1 MRSRLACCL
10 RKIRYPCV
18 GITMDSSQELKNL
31 RDAVQS
37 ALVSVTRAVNTLAN
51 EDLQFQR
58 TVHPTVATRL
68 DQNTGR
74 LLQLASGVLKSAGKF
89 TAQREP
95 RLDDVDDVEIQW
107 KGVVD
112 VIDTLLEKSDTCLDE
127 YTGLIK
133 RKDAPTAESGRDLKR
148 SKPAT
153 DRLDWSLKRANILK
167 PQNAFEKKTD
177 NLESGPWKPLLT
189 TKPHA
194 QTPLDASLT
203 TFTDAGGH
211 TQYKH
216 PYEDEITNMR
226 YPEQVY
232 QSHEPIKYQPM
243 GKTEAIWVDTYEGVL
258 EMLNELKKVTEIAI
272 DLEHHDYRTYPGLLS
287 LMQISTREKDWIV
300 DTLVP
305 WRHKLEV
312 LNEVFADPK
321 IVKVLHGAFMDTIW
335 LQRDLGLY
343 VVGLFD
349 TYYACDT
356 LGYAGKSLAFL
367 LKKFVD
373 FDADKRYQ
381 LADWRIRP
389 LPDEMFYYA
398 RSDTHYL
405 LYIYDMLRN
414 ELAALAAQDNP
425 DGNPIDRVIQK
436 SKEVSLQRYE
446 HPFCDSETGAG
457 NRGWFNILLKSPAL
471 YNGEQFAVYKAVHKW
486 RDDVA
491 RREDESPVFI
501 MTQQVLSDIA
511 RIMPTDMKALWSLLE
526 SNTRGLKTR
535 LEELFQVIQEARA
548 RGANGPTMLE
558 FFRQQSEGIYKAS
571 LANQVKTSAK
581 VEAVQLSI
589 DDMKSTRSQL
599 WGDVAL
605 NSTLD
610 GTSKA
615 RPMDYQ
621 EMIPLY
627 TFDLSAFTESLPE
640 PAETVPSA
648 RAQELE
654 PEPVEE
660 DEGFTLRSGRKRK
673 AVDLDTTRASEDES
687 ASAVETDE
695 SEAADE
701 PDSLDADSEGEGEA
715 GSEDDAAAHKTI
727 QGQPKKKR
735 REASEAV
742 RNLQKA
748 ARRKA
753 KKLREQGDPKA
764 TKQLL
769 LEAKQARRAEK
780 KRQKREQREQ
790 EQQQQQAA
798 ASSSIANP
806 LAAADKQ
813 PTTTSTS
820 SPGVQQDE
828 NDHQQQQQE
837 QPFDYTRAASVLHA
851 PKDQTD
857 ANGTGGSDGQGKKG
871 KRSKKK
877 KEAFDPY
884 AKKAGDAPVGA
895 RKMNYERSGRTATFK
910 K

>member
-1 MRSRLACCL
+1 
-10 RKIRYPCV
+10 
-18 GITMDSSQELKNL
+18 MDSSQEFRHL

-58 TVHPTVATRL
+58 TVHPPVATRL
-68 DQNTGR
+68 DQSTER

-89 TAQREP
+89 TAQRET

-112 VIDTLLEKSDTCLDE
+112 VVDTLLEKSDTCLDE

-167 PQNAFEKKTD
+167 PQNAFERKTD

-203 TFTDAGGH
+203 TFTNAEGQ

-216 PYEDEITNMR
+216 PYEDEITSMR
-226 YPEQVY
+226 YPEPVY
-232 QSHEPIKYQPM
+232 ESHEAINYQPM
-243 GKTEAIWVDTYEGVL
+243 EKTEATWVDTYEGVL
-258 EMLNELKKVTEIAI
+258 QMLDELKKATEIAI
-272 DLEHHDYRTYPGLLS
+272 DLEHHDYRSYPGLLS
-287 LMQISTREKDWIV
+287 LMQISTRDKDWIV

-321 IVKVLHGAFMDTIW
+321 IIKVLHGAFMDTIW

-349 TYYACDT
+349 TFYACDT

-389 LPDEMFYYA
+389 LPAEMFYYA

-414 ELAALAAQDNP
+414 ELAGLAEQNNP

-446 HPFCDSETGAG
+446 NPFCDLESGAG
-457 NRGWFNILLKSPAL
+457 NRGWYNTLLKSPAL
-471 YNGEQFAVYKAVHKW
+471 YNGEQFAVYKAVYKW
-486 RDDVA
+486 RDDIA
-491 RREDESPVFI
+491 RREDESPGYI
-501 MTQQVLSDIA
+501 MTQQVLNDIA
-511 RIMPTDMKALWSLLE
+511 RIVPTDMKALWSLLE
-526 SNTRGLKTR
+526 SNARGLKTR
-535 LEELFQVIQEARA
+535 LNELFQVIQEARE
-548 RGANGPTMLE
+548 RGATGPTMLE
-558 FFRQQSEGIYKAS
+558 FFRQHSEGTYKAS
-571 LANQVKTSAK
+571 LEKQTKTIAQV
-581 VEAVQLSI
+581 EPVQLSI
-589 DDMKSTRSQL
+589 DELKSTRSQL

-605 NSTLD
+605 NSALD

-615 RPMDYQ
+615 LPVDYQ

-627 TFDLSAFTESLPE
+627 TLDLGAFREELPKPAGPSPNAREQE
-640 PAETVPSA
+640 PE
-648 RAQELE
+648 Q
-654 PEPVEE
+654 EPVEE
-660 DEGFTLRSGRKRK
+660 DDGFTLKTGRKRK
-673 AVDLDTTRASEDES
+673 AVDLDTTQASEDDSVSAIETDIEMDES
-687 ASAVETDE
+687 A
-695 SEAADE
+695 AADE
-701 PDSLDADSEGEGEA
+701 PDSLDADSEGQGEDQVRSIKA
-715 GSEDDAAAHKTI
+715 QVGEEYQKQI
-727 QGQPKKKR
+727 KR
-735 REASEAV
+735 
-742 RNLQKA
+742 
-748 ARRKA
+748 ARRQA
-753 KKLREQGDPKA
+753 KRLRSRGDPECA
-764 TKQLL
+764 KQLVSDVK
-769 LEAKQARRAEK
+769 EAKRTEFRRRK
-780 KRQKREQREQ
+780 DLLH
-790 EQQQQQAA
+790 QQQQQTTA
-798 ASSSIANP
+798 ASSS
-806 LAAADKQ
+806 AASPSGAAEEQ
-813 PTTTSTS
+813 PTTTTASTSSTS
-820 SPGVQQDE
+820 SPGAQQDDE
-828 NDHQQQQQE
+828 QQ
-837 QPFDYTRAASVLHA
+837 QPFDYTKAASVLHA
-851 PKDQTD
+851 PRDQAS
-857 ANGTGGSDGQGKKG
+857 ANGTGADGGGGQGKKG
-871 KRSKKK
+871 KRGKKR

-884 AKKAGDAPVGA
+884 AKKAGDAPAGA